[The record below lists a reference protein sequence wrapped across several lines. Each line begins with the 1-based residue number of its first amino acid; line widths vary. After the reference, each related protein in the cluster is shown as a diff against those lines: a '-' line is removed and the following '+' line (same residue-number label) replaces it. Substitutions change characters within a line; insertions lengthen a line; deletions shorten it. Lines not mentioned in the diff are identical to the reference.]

1 MIQSLEFFSRIVR
14 GDCCVGDLE
23 RKVVRRRLLV
33 QLAAVSRGDR
43 SVKLFEDTA
52 LGCGVLG
59 VLVDSTGLVEVTVA
73 ASTIL
78 MVESRVDLDLALRV
92 A

>member
-1 MIQSLEFFSRIVR
+1 MA
-14 GDCCVGDLE
+14 
-23 RKVVRRRLLV
+23 VRRRLLF
-33 QLAAVSRGDR
+33 QLVAVSRGDR

-52 LGCGVLG
+52 LACGVLG
-59 VLVDSTGLVEVTVA
+59 VLVDRTGLVEVTPA

-78 MVESRVDLDLALRV
+78 MVESRVDLDLALHV